1 MITSKT
7 KHRNSP
13 EYENLMQIFCGHV
26 AFQICAAG
34 SELGLFDL
42 LAKTP
47 NLSKSEIQKQLS
59 LEHRPTRIL
68 LTGLVSLRM
77 ISNSQGRYA
86 NLPLTTEFMV
96 KATPGN
102 WVDVLGWQKYIV
114 YPGLMDFATSLKEN
128 KNTGLDQFPG
138 DEPELYSRLRHNKKL
153 EVIFQD
159 AMSALSKSANQIL
172 VEKVDFSKY
181 NHIVDIGGGDGTNA
195 IKIAK
200 NLPNIKITV
209 FDNPSVCSMA
219 EDNIRENGLEA
230 RISALPGD
238 IFTTPLPSGIDAVLL
253 SHMLTIWSPENN
265 IRILRKIYDHLPKH
279 GDVVVFNTMGYEDES
294 GPMITALGSP
304 YFLAIATGEGML
316 YS

>member
-1 MITSKT
+1 M
-7 KHRNSP
+7 
-13 EYENLMQIFCGHV
+13 
-26 AFQICAAG
+26 
-34 SELGLFDL
+34 
-42 LAKTP
+42 
-47 NLSKSEIQKQLS
+47 
-59 LEHRPTRIL
+59 
-68 LTGLVSLRM
+68 
-77 ISNSQGRYA
+77 
-86 NLPLTTEFMV
+86 
-96 KATPGN
+96 
-102 WVDVLGWQKYIV
+102 
-114 YPGLMDFATSLKEN
+114 
-128 KNTGLDQFPG
+128 
-138 DEPELYSRLRHNKKL
+138 
-153 EVIFQD
+153 
-159 AMSALSKSANQIL
+159 
-172 VEKVDFSKY
+172 
-181 NHIVDIGGGDGTNA
+181 A

-279 GDVVVFNTMGYEDES
+279 GDVVVFNMMGYEDES

-316 YS
+316 YSCKEIETMVKEAGFIKQTLESLPKDHFVIRGTK